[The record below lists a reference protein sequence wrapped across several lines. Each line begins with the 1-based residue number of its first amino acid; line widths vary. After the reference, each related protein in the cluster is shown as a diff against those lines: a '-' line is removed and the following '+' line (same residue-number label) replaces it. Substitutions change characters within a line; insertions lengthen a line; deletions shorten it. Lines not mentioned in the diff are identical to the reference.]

1 MQDHGYKTSQINV
14 NGVKINYVKTGDGP
28 GLVLIHGLR
37 NNWYGW
43 GRLIPYL
50 EKNFTLYV
58 VDLPGFGCSGRLANY
73 SIKIEA
79 DYVTAFIKLLKPYP
93 IGIVGLSMG
102 SSITAEV
109 AKVIGQSLQGIV
121 LTGPVLREGNTVPLL
136 RSLKYLMKT
145 MGSNRITTYLMKKIM
160 DYRISSYTIGKYLSM
175 HKFNKELI
183 DEYGLEGGKQM
194 HAKAYVQLGVSVSE
208 YNLLETL
215 VNYKYPVLLIYGK
228 SDRASRPKIAQ
239 EKVVPASVSAACVII
254 EKAGHWVPV
263 EQPEQTAQTIINF
276 FQSLR

>member
-1 MQDHGYKTSQINV
+1 MLDHGYQTSQKNV
-14 NGVKINYVKTGDGP
+14 KGTKINFVKTGQGP
-28 GLVLIHGLR
+28 GLILIHGLS

-43 GRLIPYL
+43 GRLIPCL
-50 EKNFTLYV
+50 EKEFTLYI
-58 VDLPGFGCSGRLANY
+58 VDLPGFGCSGRLDNY

-79 DYVTAFIKLLKPYP
+79 DYVTAFVKTLKPHP
-93 IGIVGLSMG
+93 TGIIGLSMG

-109 AKVIGQSLQGIV
+109 AKSIGNSLKGIV

-160 DYRISSYTIGKYLSM
+160 DYRVSSYTIGKYLSM

-183 DEYGLEGGKQM
+183 DEYGLEGSKQM

-208 YNLLETL
+208 YKLLET
-215 VNYKYPVLLIYGK
+215 VTDYKNPILLIYGK
-228 SDRASRPKIAQ
+228 SDRASKPKIAQ
-239 EKVVPASVSAACVII
+239 EKVVPVNSNVSCVVI

-276 FQSLR
+276 FHSLI